1 VHIHPLDTFQPRESV
16 VHELDAR
23 VKLVTAL
30 LLIIATALTPDGA
43 WIAYILIWLLILA
56 IVFASRLGVIPVLR
70 RSLIALPFTLA
81 ALPILFSTPGDALL
95 VIPMFSR
102 RLALSGA
109 GLVRFS
115 SILLKSWFSVQVAVV
130 LTGSTSFP
138 LLLQAMRSLR
148 MPKVLVA
155 VAGFTYRYIFVI
167 ADETMRLMRARS
179 ARSAAYNGKGGRSVL
194 WRASVTGNMAGSM
207 FLRSLERSE
216 RIYAAMVSR
225 GYNGEIRSLSAPELG
240 VSDVLLCLP
249 VVAALV
255 LIQVMARLWL

>member
-1 VHIHPLDTFQPRESV
+1 MHIHPLDTFRPRDSM

-30 LLIIATALTPDGA
+30 LFIICTALTPDGA
-43 WIAYILIWLLILA
+43 WVAYALMWLLILA
-56 IVFASRLGVIPVLR
+56 IVLASRLGVACVLR
-70 RSLIALPFTLA
+70 RSLVAVPFTLA
-81 ALPILFSTPGDALL
+81 ALPIVFSTSGDALL
-95 VIPMFSR
+95 VILVFSW

-115 SILLKSWFSVQVAVV
+115 SILLKSWLSVQVAVV

-148 MPKVLVA
+148 VPKVLVA
-155 VAGFTYRYIFVI
+155 IAGFTYRYIFVI
-167 ADETMRLMRARS
+167 ADETMRLVRARS
-179 ARSAAYNGKGGRSVL
+179 ARSAAYDGKGGRSVL

-225 GYNGEIRSLSAPELG
+225 GYNGEMRSLSAPELRAW
-240 VSDVLLCLP
+240 DVFRGLP

-255 LIQVMARLWL
+255 VIQVVARLWL